1 MFTNF
6 AVYLSEINNEYRGMI
21 LLGSK
26 IDVEKNI
33 CDAIYLCNLFLYSI
47 MYYVMLTI
55 CIVPFSGQVQ
65 ANEKDYLLI

>member
-6 AVYLSEINNEYRGMI
+6 AVYLSEFNNEYRGMI
-21 LLGSK
+21 LLGSN
-26 IDVEKNI
+26 INVEKNI
-33 CDAIYLCNLFLYSI
+33 FDTIYLCNLFLYSI

-55 CIVPFSGQVQ
+55 CIVRSLQ

>member
-6 AVYLSEINNEYRGMI
+6 AVYLSEFNNEYREMI

-26 IDVEKNI
+26 IDVEKNTF
-33 CDAIYLCNLFLYSI
+33 DAIYFKNVFLYSF

-55 CIVPFSGQVQ
+55 CIARSLF
-65 ANEKDYLLI
+65 

>member
-6 AVYLSEINNEYRGMI
+6 AVYLSEFNNEYREMI

-26 IDVEKNI
+26 IDVEKNTFN
-33 CDAIYLCNLFLYSI
+33 AIYLCNLFLYSI

-55 CIVPFSGQVQ
+55 CIVHSLFWTGS
-65 ANEKDYLLI
+65 N